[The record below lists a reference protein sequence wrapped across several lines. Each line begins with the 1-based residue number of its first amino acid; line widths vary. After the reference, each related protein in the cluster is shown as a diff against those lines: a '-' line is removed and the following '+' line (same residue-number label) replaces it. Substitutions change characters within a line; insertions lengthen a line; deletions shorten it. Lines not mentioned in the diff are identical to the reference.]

1 MRLAIGLLIYL
12 ALTAQGLGAIVAAA
26 TCSMDDVNTAVAAA
40 GTSDIVTVPAGTCV
54 WTSRVTV
61 SKGITMQGA
70 GIDATIIQRD
80 TATQGFALRMSANT
94 MWRVTGFTF
103 DGTGIANGMEARGTA
118 TDWRIDHNKFINS
131 VGRAIETFGF
141 NYGLIDNN
149 TFEENKS
156 SDVVVFGDNDTAW
169 TRAVTLGTANAVY
182 IEDNTFLHDT
192 VSSNS
197 HSVASNHGA
206 RYVFRYN
213 TVNDLTAALN
223 TAPVDAHGNRFFGRG
238 TVSYEIYNN
247 TINSAHSFQGMFIR
261 GGTGIIYNNTL
272 VGDFNL
278 PISLANYQS
287 FTEDSTPCGYM
298 CCTHPCQDQITDLYI
313 WSNTDDGVTITPT
326 VRSLGIQQQHIVLDR
341 DYFLSEKGGST
352 GFTYPHPLQ
361 GDSTW
366 VRDGTDP
373 SDSTIT
379 PGGAATKINAF
390 TTSVTEGSDT
400 LTAITATF
408 ATGTHLGV
416 DLVEL
421 LDSGDDQLAT
431 VSDPS
436 SEHITFTG
444 LSESVTTTHFVHLQ
458 DHAAQPCG
466 YASSS
471 GRYLSGHIKGHR
483 RHRNAVGLKL

>member
-1 MRLAIGLLIYL
+1 
-12 ALTAQGLGAIVAAA
+12 
-26 TCSMDDVNTAVAAA
+26 
-40 GTSDIVTVPAGTCV
+40 
-54 WTSRVTV
+54 
-61 SKGITMQGA
+61 
-70 GIDATIIQRD
+70 
-80 TATQGFALRMSANT
+80 
-94 MWRVTGFTF
+94 
-103 DGTGIANGMEARGTA
+103 
-118 TDWRIDHNKFINS
+118 
-131 VGRAIETFGF
+131 
-141 NYGLIDNN
+141 
-149 TFEENKS
+149 
-156 SDVVVFGDNDTAW
+156 
-169 TRAVTLGTANAVY
+169 
-182 IEDNTFLHDT
+182 
-192 VSSNS
+192 
-197 HSVASNHGA
+197 
-206 RYVFRYN
+206 
-213 TVNDLTAALN
+213 
-223 TAPVDAHGNRFFGRG
+223 
-238 TVSYEIYNN
+238 
-247 TINSAHSFQGMFIR
+247 
-261 GGTGIIYNNTL
+261 
-272 VGDFNL
+272 
-278 PISLANYQS
+278 
-287 FTEDSTPCGYM
+287 M

-444 LSESVTTTHFVHLQ
+444 LSESVTTTPTSYTFRITLHS
-458 DHAAQPCG
+458 HADMPAVPGDTYLVTLRATGGTATQWV
-466 YASSS
+466 SSS
-471 GRYLSGHIKGHR
+471 DVAGTVITIDNESPDDSFFVICNRPASEQLTLTWINSNTPDFSNNVILR
-483 RHRNAVGLKL
+483 RAGAAVTDAPTVTLPPKTRPS